1 MSDNGHGAAKS
12 DGRGHGLIGI
22 HERVKLYNGEMTTAT
37 TNGGGFT
44 LSARLP
50 LNGYLS

>member
-1 MSDNGHGAAKS
+1 
-12 DGRGHGLIGI
+12 
-22 HERVKLYNGEMTTAT
+22 MTTTT
-37 TNGGGFT
+37 TNGNGFI